1 SIAVNDMKK
10 MIVILQSLSSMGI
23 HISLDDFG
31 TGYSSLNNI
40 KEMPLNT
47 IKIDKSF
54 IDDLSKNTSTE
65 LFVTTIINLAH
76 GLNMKV
82 CAEGVEQ
89 EVQYNRLAELN
100 ADVIQGYFFGRPTP
114 AVEFEKKYNIL

>member
-1 SIAVNDMKK
+1 MKK